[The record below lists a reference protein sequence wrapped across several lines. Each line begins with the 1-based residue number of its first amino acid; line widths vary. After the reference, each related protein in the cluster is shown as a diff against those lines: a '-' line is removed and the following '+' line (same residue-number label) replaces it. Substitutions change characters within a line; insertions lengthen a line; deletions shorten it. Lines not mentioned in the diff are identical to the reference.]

1 LLVALWFYFLN
12 RSTAR
17 RARTIMGRKFG
28 TGVLLPVALWLYFL
42 SRSTARK
49 SAHHHGEEIRY
60 QRSTKGD
67 VLALFP

>member
-1 LLVALWFYFLN
+1 M
-12 RSTAR
+12 AR
-17 RARTIMGRKFG
+17 KLGID
-28 TGVLLPVALWLYFL
+28 VLLAVTLRLYFR